1 MLKLRLYDCRL
12 SGLAETVG
20 LCAADVAGVANY
32 VNTAQRRLLYCREA
46 GEESW
51 YGTFAEVAFNVY
63 QSSPYI
69 TTPRNIARL
78 ELLDVC
84 RKPVQIFN
92 QFYEFLKFGSGRLP
106 KLCANNRTCLNPQNV
121 FVRNNAVT
129 FVDMPSGSYIRI
141 YPTVSTD
148 AGSRVLIQGTN
159 TSDSVIY
166 SDDGTNRV
174 TGEFLTLESPFV
186 TSSFQLNTLTGI
198 QKDTTDGDIQIF
210 AVDPNDGTETLLVT
224 MEPSEQTASYR
235 RYYLNGL
242 PFNCCPDGETVQ
254 VSAIAKL
261 EMIPVR
267 VDTDYTLLQNI
278 EAITEECQSVRYS
291 RIDSVSAK
299 QMALEKHIQ
308 AVRLLNGELTHYE
321 GKNNPSIDWAP
332 FGSARLE
339 RANIAM
345 I

>member
-1 MLKLRLYDCRL
+1 MLRTRLYDLRL
-12 SGLAETVG
+12 SGLPETIG
-20 LCAADVAGVANY
+20 MCAADVSGVASY
-32 VNTAQRRLLYCREA
+32 VNSAQRRLLYCREA

-51 YGTFAEVAFNVY
+51 YATYAEVAFNVY
-63 QSSPYI
+63 QSSPFI

-78 ELLDVC
+78 ELIDIC
-84 RKPVQIFN
+84 KKPVQIHN
-92 QFYEFLKFGSGRLP
+92 QFYEYLRFGSGRLP
-106 KLCANNRTCLNPQNV
+106 KLCGDRRCGNMAAYS
-121 FVRNNAVT
+121 RNNAVT
-129 FVDMPSGSYIRI
+129 FVDMPAGSYIRI
-141 YPTVSTD
+141 YPTVATD
-148 AGSRVLIQGTN
+148 AASRVLIQGTN
-159 TSDSVIY
+159 TTDSVIY

-198 QKDTTDGDIQIF
+198 QKDVTDGDIQIF
-210 AVDPNDGTETLLVT
+210 AVDPDDGTETLLVT
-224 MEPSEQTASYR
+224 MEPGEQTASYR
-235 RYYLNGL
+235 RYYLNAL
-242 PFNCCPDGETVQ
+242 PYNCCPDGETVQ

-261 EMIPVR
+261 DFIPVR

-299 QMALEKHIQ
+299 QMSAERHIQ
-308 AVRLLNGELTHYE
+308 AVRLLNGELTHFE
-321 GKNNPSIDWAP
+321 GLNEPSVVFAP

-339 RANIAM
+339 RVNIGM